1 MKAKLLT
8 VLLLIAIFASFESR
22 AVVKYETRFFHV
34 SLDAPPT
41 DTLLTYLSS
50 LNVDYYIGK
59 PVDSF
64 FKKLPAGYS
73 QLKVMSKDGS
83 RYARYLLVKYDSIRV
98 LIFVKEFHHLT
109 PKNHN
114 MNWDINLFKMENVA
128 CIEIWNRRRRI
139 TPQCK
144 WWE

>member
-1 MKAKLLT
+1 MLTLITLAAMTGHGLATKASCGKTAWPIKRAAGRDTTDLP
-8 VLLLIAIFASFESR
+8 AIL
-22 AVVKYETRFFHV
+22 
-34 SLDAPPT
+34 SLP
-41 DTLLTYLSS
+41 LSS
-50 LNVDYYIGK
+50 YIGK

-139 TPQCK
+139 TPECR